1 MANTPRLETVST
13 KRQRIAELARQAPE
27 LVFTS
32 LAHHIDIDMLH
43 AAYVATRKDGAVG
56 SDGQTADD
64 YAANLEANLQS
75 LLDRFK
81 SGRYHAP
88 PVRRVHIPT
97 GDGRKTR
104 PIGIPTFEDK
114 VLQRAVVM
122 VLESVYEQ
130 DFLDESF
137 GFRPGRSAHGA
148 LQTFWEQTMK
158 MGGGWVIDLDIQ
170 GFFDTLDHRHLR
182 GFLDQRVR
190 DGVLRRAIDKWLKA
204 GVLEDGRLRRSTL
217 GTPQGGVVSP
227 LLANIYLHHVLDA
240 WFTTEVQPR
249 LRGRSVLVR
258 YADDVVIVIEE
269 ESDARRVLDVLPKR
283 LARFGLTMHPEKSRL
298 VRFRRPPLGWRA
310 GSDGD
315 RFPPP
320 GTFDFLGFTHYWGMA
335 RSGSWVYKRKTA
347 KARLRRS
354 LESVNR
360 WCATHRHTSIAEQHQ
375 MLLWKLRGHAAYY
388 GITGNG
394 QSLSTFS
401 YHVVHIWQKWL
412 NRRSQKKAMPWRRF
426 LRLLA
431 RYRLP
436 RMTVRPSVACA

>member
-43 AAYVATRKDGAVG
+43 AAHVATRKDGAVG
-56 SDGQTADD
+56 LDGQTADD

-81 SGRYHAP
+81 SGRYHASP
-88 PVRRVHIPT
+88 RSSRAYPERGWPEDSTDRDSDVR
-97 GDGRKTR
+97 
-104 PIGIPTFEDK
+104 DK

-182 GFLDQRVR
+182 GFLDRRVR

-269 ESDARRVLDVLPKR
+269 ESAARRVLDVLPKR

-310 GSDGD
+310 GPDGD
-315 RFPPP
+315 RFPP
-320 GTFDFLGFTHYWGMA
+320 LA
-335 RSGSWVYKRKTA
+335 RSTSWDSRTTGEWPGA
-347 KARLRRS
+347 AAGCTSERRRRLAS
-354 LESVNR
+354 GGGLESVNR

-375 MLLWKLRGHAAYY
+375 MLMWKLRGHAAYY